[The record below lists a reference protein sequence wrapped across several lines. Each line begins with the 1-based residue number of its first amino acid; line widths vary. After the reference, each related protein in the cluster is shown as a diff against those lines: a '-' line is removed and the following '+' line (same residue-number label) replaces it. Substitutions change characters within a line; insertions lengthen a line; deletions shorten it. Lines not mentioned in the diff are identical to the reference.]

1 MQVSGMAS
9 TSSNKRR
16 RLESSAQHQTDAL
29 YDTHN
34 LPHYRGLADEPLMLY
49 EGTPTEAQFKEI
61 VEKLDQSDIRKLLH
75 QAAEYLDQSD
85 VRKLLV
91 NAAVSNELVGTKVT
105 GELTHI
111 QLLCKNEQ
119 ARKYQELLNP
129 SLQPARP
136 VPQPESPVVLETETE
151 ALVFEA
157 NVQQVDDIIN
167 NKKWAKLSGTKQ
179 LEKAGEAANLV
190 KQEITKIAKSVTFKS
205 QYETKMNGI
214 LALLDIGT
222 IIISGGD
229 CIDEEVRKQIGYD
242 DWFSNKAI
250 DIAVRMLPS
259 EVQAFAEDDME
270 TLEDFDLKR
279 KVHGV
284 FDGFEDVVNIF
295 GYTLS
300 SSRAMYDQ
308 YDDDESIWVR

>member
-1 MQVSGMAS
+1 
-9 TSSNKRR
+9 
-16 RLESSAQHQTDAL
+16 
-29 YDTHN
+29 
-34 LPHYRGLADEPLMLY
+34 LPDE
-49 EGTPTEAQFKEI
+49 TPTPAQFVEI
-61 VEKLDQSDIRKLLH
+61 VDKLDQSDVRKLLT
-75 QAAEYLDQSD
+75 QAAQYSDDSD

-91 NAAVSNELVGTKVT
+91 NAAVSNELVGTNVA

-136 VPQPESPVVLETETE
+136 VPQPERPVVLETEAE
-151 ALVFEA
+151 ALEFEA
-157 NVQQVDDIIN
+157 NVQQVDDII

-222 IIISGGD
+222 SIISGGD
-229 CIDEEVRKQIGYD
+229 CIGEEVRKQIGYD
-242 DWFSNKAI
+242 EWFSNKAI

-270 TLEDFDLKR
+270 TLENFDLKR

-295 GYTLS
+295 GYTLLS